1 MILIAIDIVYRQMVL
16 NDINSNRY
24 CVQTN
29 GCWIILMATIDAMND
44 INRQSIS
51 CTDKWYWMIL
61 IAIDIVYRQMVLND
75 INSNRYYVQ
84 TNGIEWY

>member
-1 MILIAIDIVYRQMVL
+1 MCTDKWYWMILIAIDIVYRQMVL
-16 NDINSNRY
+16 NDIN
-24 CVQTN
+24 T
-29 GCWIILMATIDAMND
+29 
-44 INRQSIS
+44 QSIL

-75 INSNRYYVQ
+75 INSNRYCVQ

>member
-1 MILIAIDIVYRQMVL
+1 MILIAIDIVYRQMAL
-16 NDINSNRY
+16 IDINSNRY

-29 GCWIILMATIDAMND
+29 GIKWYQE
-44 INRQSIS
+44 QSIL

-75 INSNRYYVQ
+75 INSNRYCVH
-84 TNGIEWY
+84 TIGIEWY

>member
-1 MILIAIDIVYRQMVL
+1 M
-16 NDINSNRY
+16 
-24 CVQTN
+24 
-29 GCWIILMATIDAMND
+29 
-44 INRQSIS
+44 

-75 INSNRYYVQ
+75 INSNRYCVQTNGIELILIAIDIVYRQMVLNDINSNRYCVQ

>member
-24 CVQTN
+24 CVQAN
-29 GCWIILMATIDAMND
+29 GIEWYWL
-44 INRQSIS
+44 QSIL

-61 IAIDIVYRQMVLND
+61 IAIDIMYRQMVLNE
-75 INSNRYYVQ
+75 INSNRYCVQ

>member
-29 GCWIILMATIDAMND
+29 G
-44 INRQSIS
+44 
-51 CTDKWYWMIL
+51 
-61 IAIDIVYRQMVLND
+61 
-75 INSNRYYVQ
+75 
-84 TNGIEWY
+84 IEWY